1 MFMEY
6 PAFRIY
12 MELIDLIIT
21 NESTYSNL
29 VTLVTHFL

>member
-12 MELIDLIIT
+12 MGLIDLIIT

-29 VTLVTHFL
+29 VPLDNYFR